1 MTDTS
6 SDPSNFLSTPNL
18 LLKIVNTGRQDLNG
32 QCAQA
37 LNYIADRERYT
48 VAVTLPSSRGHTA
61 LSLKPENLVR
71 ATLTE
76 KIKFR
81 ASQARRRLQE
91 TSNDPQIR
99 EMLRRSYVSIQ
110 SRLPAYVK
118 PEHLACA
125 FLLLLLLAI
134 RTFGFSRTILFF
146 SLISMPIAV
155 AAPDLGDVKVAAR
168 NFPRRLRETVVQI
181 TGYSRISERVAMGG
195 FILLFL
201 FSTKILLTT
210 PMARKSENGKAI
222 PAMSQTIKASSSAP
236 VESSVNIDAIYKLGF
251 QDALDGKEYGTSLPD
266 VNSEEYSDL
275 TSNNLGAPTGLSE
288 SDDIKWQYN
297 PSPPSD
303 GNVFSKFG
311 IGRIFSIFAIF
322 RTLKELAR
330 EPNGTMSVNAMI
342 TNFKRME
349 SWKLGV
355 FGFCLFN
362 ILRGLF

>member
-1 MTDTS
+1 MTDTA

-32 QCAQA
+32 QCAQV
-37 LNYIADRERYT
+37 LNYNQERQRYT
-48 VAVTLPSSRGHTA
+48 IAITLPSARGHTA
-61 LSLKPENLVR
+61 LSFKAENLVR
-71 ATLTE
+71 ATMME
-76 KIKFR
+76 KMKFR
-81 ASQARRRLQE
+81 VSQARRRMEE

-99 EMLRRSYVSIQ
+99 EMLRRSYTSVQ
-110 SRLPAYVK
+110 SRLPAVVK
-118 PEHLACA
+118 PEYLAYA
-125 FLLLLLLAI
+125 FLLLLFLAT
-134 RTFGFSRTILFF
+134 RTFGFSKTVLFF

-168 NFPRRLRETVVQI
+168 NFPRRLRETVVQT

-210 PMARKSENGKAI
+210 PLARKSGDGKAV
-222 PAMSQTIKASSSAP
+222 PAMSQTIKTSSSAP
-236 VESSVNIDAIYKLGF
+236 VEALTIDTIYKLGF
-251 QDALDGKEYGTSLPD
+251 QDALDGKVYGTSLPD
-266 VNSEEYSDL
+266 VDSEEYSDL
-275 TSNNLGAPTGLSE
+275 ASFNQAAPTGQGD

-297 PSPPSD
+297 PPSQPSE

-311 IGRIFSIFAIF
+311 IGRMMSMFAVF

-330 EPNGTMSVNAMI
+330 EPNGTMSVNAVM
-342 TNFKRME
+342 TNIKRME

-355 FGFCLFN
+355 FGFCVFN
-362 ILRGLF
+362 ILKGLF